1 MKRLLYALSAF
12 LVFFAGSCAVNG
24 NGIQTKTG
32 KTETRAFDVKDFTKV
47 HLDGGIT
54 ARIVQSDT
62 YSVSVTTDSGLFDY
76 FEVAAKGDAL
86 VIQARPGFGVAIAY
100 NCNVTIAMP
109 KIRALNAASGST
121 KVSLGSFQQ
130 PDTDLD
136 IQATGS
142 SNVVYADVN
151 AKNLYANA
159 SRYSSIDLKGSAE
172 NLRCSASGRSEIK
185 AYKCKSANVDAAV
198 TTHAALYVHA
208 EKSLNAHVSGRGSL
222 YYRGKPEKFN
232 KTVLNKGRIYK
243 E

>member
-76 FEVAAKGDAL
+76 FEVAAKNDAL
-86 VIQARPGFGVAIAY
+86 VIRARPGFGVAIAY

-109 KIRALNAASGST
+109 KIRELDVAGSSA
-121 KVSLGSFQQ
+121 KVSLGSFRQ
-130 PDTDLD
+130 PDTDFD

-142 SNVVYADVN
+142 SNVVYADVS
-151 AKNLYANA
+151 AKNIYADA
-159 SRYSSIDLKGSAE
+159 SRYSSIDLKGSVE
-172 NLRCSASGRSEIK
+172 NFRCSASGLSEIR
-185 AYKCKSANVDAAV
+185 AYKCKCANVDATV
-198 TTHAALYVHA
+198 DTHAALYVYA
-208 EKSLNAHVSGRGSL
+208 EKSLNAHVSGMSSL
-222 YYRGKPEKFN
+222 YYRGNPEKVH
-232 KTVLNKGRIYK
+232 KTVHGHGGIYK
-243 E
+243 Q